1 MYFTS
6 STGAPTPGWTL
17 FNQQYLAGAPTPG
30 WTLFNQQYLAGAPT
44 PGLTI
49 FIQLFLHCK
58 LHPEHKNKKFIR
70 LKIYMRENTEGTRC
84 DISGT
89 GEKPRPISS
98 SPEKDN

>member
-1 MYFTS
+1 MYLTS

-44 PGLTI
+44 PGWTI

-58 LHPEHKNKKFIR
+58 LHPEHLIR
-70 LKIYMRENTEGTRC
+70 FPVSLSSKLPLKI
-84 DISGT
+84 
-89 GEKPRPISS
+89 P
-98 SPEKDN
+98 